1 VEPVEASAPDK
12 SIRQTLDK
20 MFSRYDYV
28 AVKNILT
35 KDFEWL
41 VALEQN
47 EILGMSPADSMNEE
61 SMAQRVG
68 GQFLPGDSVTK
79 ATSRVTK
86 VVIKSGEKKMIIG
99 EGAYVVVGKIFNAYI
114 REKYGN
120 DKAALAKLRNP
131 HIHSQ
136 VIPLILPGPI
146 INNVGQAMQTF
157 VNGQM
162 EKLDNF
168 TDVQTTEAKGF
179 SNPAVLAKAK
189 ATREAN
195 KARKA
200 EEL

>member
-1 VEPVEASAPDK
+1 
-12 SIRQTLDK
+12 

-28 AVKNILT
+28 GIKNILN

-47 EILGMSPADSMNEE
+47 EILGMSPADNMNEE

-68 GQFLPGDSVTK
+68 GQFLPGDSVVK
-79 ATSRVTK
+79 STSRVTK
-86 VVIKSGEKKMIIG
+86 VVIKKDEKKMIIG
-99 EGAYVVVGKIFNAYI
+99 EGAYVVVQKIFNAYI

-120 DKAALAKLRNP
+120 NKAALAKLRNP
-131 HIHSQ
+131 HIQ
-136 VIPLILPGPI
+136 DQIVPMIVPGPI

-162 EKLDNF
+162 EKIDNF
-168 TDVQTTEAKGF
+168 TDVQTQPNEVKGF
-179 SNPAVLAKAK
+179 KNPATLEKAK

-195 KARKA
+195 KAKKA